1 MRYTELTKIFTRD
14 EFVMIRGLW
23 MQNIKSPNAE
33 PICEDCENIWGN
45 ILIEHEP
52 ITEYSKLTRKEREI
66 STELQIEED

>member
-14 EFVMIRGLW
+14 EFVIIRGLW

-45 ILIEHEP
+45 ILIAHEP
-52 ITEYSKLTRKEREI
+52 KTEYFQLSKKEKVI
-66 STELQIEED
+66 STELQIEEE